1 MLPNP
6 HTHAATVKPASSSDV
21 TSKNHTICHLEEFI
35 NLLEMPL
42 YILLLDIDDL
52 CQEIILVSC
61 GSSICTTSS
70 SYKNETETAT
80 AEIGL
85 HGTIVASHQLGTNQI
100 ETSVNEFSRSMGKK
114 ETTMQQTLV

>member
-1 MLPNP
+1 MPSEGIHQP
-6 HTHAATVKPASSSDV
+6 TRDAT
-21 TSKNHTICHLEEFI
+21 LF
-35 NLLEMPL
+35 

-52 CQEIILVSC
+52 CQENILVSC

-80 AEIGL
+80 TEIGL

-100 ETSVNEFSRSMGKK
+100 ETSVNEFSRSMCNKGNNNTADPGI
-114 ETTMQQTLV
+114 EN